1 MKKILL
7 SMLIVALC
15 AGCASK
21 KVAEYG
27 FERVKVE
34 IPCKQ
39 EGFDDANY
47 FRATGT
53 ASALNQQSAR
63 RAALENAKSM
73 VHEKLGGFVSGL
85 TSDYNGNLRTNAKAS
100 DVEGV
105 FESEFE
111 TLIEK
116 NLNDALQTCEEMF
129 VSKDGLYESWIAIAI
144 PKKQI
149 IDDIMKQI
157 EESGK
162 DVKINREEFRKFAE
176 KRAAEMKT
184 GNMQVAQ

>member
-53 ASALNQQSAR
+53 ATAMNAQSAR
-63 RAALENAKSM
+63 RAALEGAKSM
-73 VHEKLGGFVSGL
+73 INEKLGGFVAGL
-85 TSDYNGNLRTNAKAS
+85 TSDYNGNLRTNAKTA

-105 FESEFE
+105 YEAEFE

-116 NLNDALQTCEEMF
+116 TLNDAQQTCEEMF
-129 VSKDGLYESWIAIAI
+129 VNRDGAYESWIAIEI
-144 PKKQI
+144 PKKQLI
-149 IDDIMKQI
+149 EDMAKQI

-162 DVKINREEFRKFAE
+162 NVKFNREEFRKFAE
-176 KRAAEMKT
+176 KKAADMKT
-184 GNMQVAQ
+184 SSMQVAE

>member
-85 TSDYNGNLRTNAKAS
+85 TSDYNGNLRANAKAS

-149 IDDIMKQI
+149 IDDIMKQL
-157 EESGK
+157 EESDK

-176 KRAAEMKT
+176 KKAAEMKT